1 MKHFDTNLWL
11 VKRYI
16 WNEYFRNPNWESHSK
31 RRGISKAGS
40 SEAGTISQ
48 QKETYSSSHNSPIPG
63 FQAVR
68 YGPVST
74 RVCCYAQRSNLRIV
88 VVTNNFFKPN
98 DYFWVGSRTHLESM
112 CYSAA
117 MMVKFL
123 VLYYCTQRR
132 R

>member
-16 WNEYFRNPNWESHSK
+16 WNEYFRNLNWESHSK
-31 RRGISKAGS
+31 RRDISKAES
-40 SEAGTISQ
+40 SEASMISQ
-48 QKETYSSSHNSPIPG
+48 QKETYSSSHNSLISE
-63 FQAVR
+63 FQAIR
-68 YGPVST
+68 YESVST

-88 VVTNNFFKPN
+88 VVINDFFKLN
-98 DYFWVGSRTHLESM
+98 DYFWVKSRTHLESM

-117 MMVKFL
+117 MMIKFL